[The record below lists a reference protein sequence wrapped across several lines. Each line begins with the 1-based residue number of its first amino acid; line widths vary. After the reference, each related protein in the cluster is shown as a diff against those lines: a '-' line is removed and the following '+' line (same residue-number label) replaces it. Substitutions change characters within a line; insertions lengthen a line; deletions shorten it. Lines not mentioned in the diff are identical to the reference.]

1 MSITWF
7 QHPAYAAGYKAARFK
22 FKGQR
27 RDGVSLKAQPCQTCR
42 SKDSRDAA
50 PQRGCPA
57 LPALSKEELIRLA
70 RAVEAGWAAK
80 QGCKDHSDRKSAAA

>member
-7 QHPAYAAGYKAARFK
+7 GHPAYAAGYKAARFK

-27 RDGVSLKAQPCQTCR
+27 RDGVSLRAEPCRTCR

-50 PQRGCPA
+50 HQRGCPA
-57 LPALSKEELIRLA
+57 LPPVSKAQLIRLA
-70 RAVEAGWAAK
+70 RAVEAQWAEGRK
-80 QGCKDHSDRKSAAA
+80 QRRVAA